1 MGDQVTIEKS
11 PASSE
16 DPILIVSY
24 VPNPPSLTIRHIA
37 KVIQSSNDPPYNV
50 TIHRPP
56 TLGDLTKAVRTREK
70 RDMLIRLGFTTA
82 AAIPT
87 FILAIV
93 FMSLIKDGN
102 PGKMFLMEPIWAGN
116 VSRLVWALLF
126 ISTPVMFYSANIFH
140 RKCIKDIRA
149 LWRKSNSATLLHRLT
164 RFGSMNLLASSGI
177 TVAYISSLALLVLSA
192 LSTRSNKPDNTT
204 YFDVV
209 VFLTMFLLIGKHIQ
223 TMATTA
229 SYHAKVVTSSQ
240 AASQGQRMRLLH
252 YRHFSLPRH

>member
-1 MGDQVTIEKS
+1 MTIEKS
-11 PASSE
+11 PMSSE
-16 DPILIVSY
+16 DPVLIVSY
-24 VPNPPSLTIRHIA
+24 VPNPPSLTIRHIV
-37 KVIQSSNDPPYNV
+37 KVVQSSNDPPYNV

-56 TLGDLTKAVRTREK
+56 TLGDLTKAVQTREK
-70 RDMLIRLGFTTA
+70 RDMLIRLIFTTV

-93 FMSLIKDGN
+93 YMSLMKDGN

-126 ISTPVMFYSANIFH
+126 ISTPVMFYSASIFH
-140 RKCIKDIRA
+140 RKCIKDIKA
-149 LWRKSNSATLLHRLT
+149 LWRKSSSATLLQRLT

-177 TVAYISSLALLVLSA
+177 TVAYISSLALLALSA
-192 LSTRSNKPDNTT
+192 LSARSNKPDNTT

-223 TMATTA
+223 IMAKTT
-229 SYHAKVVTSSQ
+229 SYHAKIVTSSQ
-240 AASQGQRMRLLH
+240 AASQGQRMPLLLCL
-252 YRHFSLPRH
+252 RFSLPRH